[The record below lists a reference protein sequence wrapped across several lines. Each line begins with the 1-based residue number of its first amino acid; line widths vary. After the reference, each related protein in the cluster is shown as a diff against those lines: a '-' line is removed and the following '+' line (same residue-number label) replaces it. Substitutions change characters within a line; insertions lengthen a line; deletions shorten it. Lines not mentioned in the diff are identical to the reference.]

1 MGRPWRRAPSL
12 AVTTLSCSHE
22 EICDSDAFLGVLRES
37 RGGRP
42 MSDYHS
48 LGRVYGSSPYQPQG
62 AGTVVD
68 GSGRL
73 RTVVDGGGQWW
84 VVVDSYGR

>member
-1 MGRPWRRAPSL
+1 MGRPWRRAPSF

>member
-1 MGRPWRRAPSL
+1 
-12 AVTTLSCSHE
+12 
-22 EICDSDAFLGVLRES
+22 
-37 RGGRP
+37 

-48 LGRVYGSSPYQPQG
+48 LGRVYGSSLYQPQG

-84 VVVDSYGR
+84 VVVDGYGRYR